1 MMKFVCEGSMKKRL
15 TNVDT
20 CEDLFVALEENG
32 LLAAD
37 RTKLLLDLLSDIHR
51 EDLHQLFIPLQQPQG
66 CKFVPRFCPSY
77 KYYSRDFYPA
87 HFVTFM
93 WGRPD
98 LSTLSLM

>member
-1 MMKFVCEGSMKKRL
+1 M
-15 TNVDT
+15 DT

-51 EDLHQLFIPLQQPQG
+51 EDLHQLFIPLQQPQE

-77 KYYSRDFYPA
+77 KTSIILVIFIQNFLT
-87 HFVTFM
+87 FVGGHLYLWPPSVT
-93 WGRPD
+93 
-98 LSTLSLM
+98 